1 MVRVRFA
8 PSPTGHLHVGGA
20 RTALFNWLFTR
31 HHKGTFVLRVEDTD
45 TARSTKESELA
56 VLEDLQWLGLNW
68 DEGPDNGGPFGPYRQ
83 SERTHL
89 YKKYSDGLIAK
100 GQAYRC
106 YCTDEELTLRRDEA
120 FSRGEVPQYPG
131 TCRNLTK
138 EQQQSLLAEGRKPA
152 VRFIVPKGSHHLDD
166 IIRGPIEFPEG
177 MVGDFIIYKQ
187 DGLPTYNFA
196 VVVDDA
202 LMEITHVLRA
212 EEHLSNTNRQLMLFH
227 ALGFQIP
234 KFGHFSLVMG
244 RDEGGKVSKLSKRHG
259 ATSVAQFKEDG
270 FLSHALVNYLAMLGW
285 SHPEGKEKLTQEELI
300 NSFSIERVGKSP
312 SIFDIQKLQWLN
324 GLYIRELSPE
334 AQAKE
339 AIPYLNAAGVPL
351 GEFTEQR
358 LVQAI
363 HNLSSSISQ
372 FSEIAE
378 KFSNIYISEKFS
390 LDPDAKVL
398 LQQEDAHQ
406 VVKALKGEFEAS
418 VEEISSE
425 RFKEIMKNLQTKTGL
440 KGKALFHPVR
450 AAITGKLSGPE
461 LDQVVMNL
469 GKAACLKRLDLALK
483 DL

>member
-202 LMEITHVLRA
+202 LMEITH
-212 EEHLSNTNRQLMLFH
+212 
-227 ALGFQIP
+227 
-234 KFGHFSLVMG
+234 
-244 RDEGGKVSKLSKRHG
+244 
-259 ATSVAQFKEDG
+259 
-270 FLSHALVNYLAMLGW
+270 
-285 SHPEGKEKLTQEELI
+285 
-300 NSFSIERVGKSP
+300 
-312 SIFDIQKLQWLN
+312 
-324 GLYIRELSPE
+324 
-334 AQAKE
+334 
-339 AIPYLNAAGVPL
+339 
-351 GEFTEQR
+351 
-358 LVQAI
+358 
-363 HNLSSSISQ
+363 
-372 FSEIAE
+372 
-378 KFSNIYISEKFS
+378 
-390 LDPDAKVL
+390 
-398 LQQEDAHQ
+398 
-406 VVKALKGEFEAS
+406 
-418 VEEISSE
+418 
-425 RFKEIMKNLQTKTGL
+425 
-440 KGKALFHPVR
+440 
-450 AAITGKLSGPE
+450 
-461 LDQVVMNL
+461 
-469 GKAACLKRLDLALK
+469 
-483 DL
+483 